1 MFDIGVSL
9 SPNKSE
15 FGPLLFSGNLIK
27 GMENAKHLGYS
38 GVELSLLDSRE
49 IKQEWLMDKLE
60 ESSLKVYAIATGQ
73 TYYTDGY
80 SLYSEEKDKRQKT
93 IERLKGHIDFAARLG
108 STVIIGGIRGKITT
122 KSEEVDELEE
132 RGKLALNVCV
142 KYAEGKGVILLL
154 EPVNR
159 YETNVINTLDEGLDL
174 IEEIGSDHLKLLPDT
189 FHMNIEERSFEE
201 SIARA
206 GSRIGYIH
214 FADSNRM
221 APGWGH
227 IDFPMILRSLKKI
240 KYSGPIG
247 IEVLPKPDDL
257 SAAEQAVYY
266 LNSIWKEIDK

>member
-60 ESSLKVYAIATGQ
+60 ELRLKVYAIATGQ

-80 SLYSEEKDKRQKT
+80 SLYSEEEDKRQKT

-108 STVIIGGIRGKITT
+108 STVIIGGIRGKITAQ
-122 KSEEVDELEE
+122 SEEIDELEE
-132 RGKLALNVCV
+132 RGKLALNACV

-174 IEEIGSDHLKLLPDT
+174 IEEIGSNHLKLLPDT
-189 FHMNIEERSFEE
+189 FHMNIEERSIEE
-201 SIARA
+201 SIITA
-206 GSRIGYIH
+206 GSSIGYIH
-214 FADSNRM
+214 FADSNRL

-227 IDFPMILRSLKKI
+227 INFPQILSALEKI
-240 KYSGPIG
+240 KYTGSIG
-247 IEVLPKPDDL
+247 IEVLPEPDDYK
-257 SAAEQAVYY
+257 AAEQAVRYM
-266 LNSIWKEIDK
+266 SSIDKVKK

>member
-60 ESSLKVYAIATGQ
+60 ELSLKVYAIATGQ

-80 SLYSEEKDKRQKT
+80 SLYSEEEDKRQKT

-108 STVIIGGIRGKITT
+108 STVIIGGIRGKITAQ
-122 KSEEVDELEE
+122 SEKIDELEE

-174 IEEIGSDHLKLLPDT
+174 IEEIGSNHLKLLPDT
-189 FHMNIEERSFEE
+189 FHMNIEERSIEE
-201 SIARA
+201 SISTA
-206 GSRIGYIH
+206 GSSIGYIH
-214 FADSNRM
+214 FADSNRL

-227 IDFPMILRSLKKI
+227 INFPQILSALEKI
-240 KYSGPIG
+240 KYTGPIG
-247 IEVLPKPDDL
+247 IEVLPEPDDYK
-257 SAAEQAVYY
+257 AAEQAVRYM
-266 LNSIWKEIDK
+266 SSIDKVKK